1 MANNSTSKVDGDDPP
16 RGNKR
21 IKLIQSEVEAAA
33 SRASQDYYITSLTE
47 NYNKQLETIEQEHE
61 EQTQALKS
69 QLEVMK
75 QESGELIR
83 DLKSQL
89 AIGGEK
95 KTDQVRERGATEA
108 AEAHKKQLETTEQ
121 TSKELIRKILDLES
135 QLAESA
141 ERKKTED
148 REGEKKVAD
157 AAKVV
162 TASRTRVISLETDLS
177 ASRKSYKTII
187 DRASVADQS
196 NKDLRRLTD
205 EARRELVQVHEH
217 HKGKLERAV
226 VQMRKEEE
234 ELREQHEAELGK
246 VLEDRDKNACVE
258 IGFKKRFLTAAS
270 AAPKFALKRR
280 SATFVELAKLA
291 IKTDTVSDRLFEY
304 KERTIPTADY
314 CKTLKEVSSVI
325 ARTGHGGQSANFYIL
340 AWL

>member
-1 MANNSTSKVDGDDPP
+1 LKLPPYNNNPLLDIQNQTHCNNKPVVESTDDG
-16 RGNKR
+16 
-21 IKLIQSEVEAAA
+21 E
-33 SRASQDYYITSLTE
+33 
-47 NYNKQLETIEQEHE
+47 QLHLQ
-61 EQTQALKS
+61 
-69 QLEVMK
+69 
-75 QESGELIR
+75 GR
-83 DLKSQL
+83 
-89 AIGGEK
+89 
-95 KTDQVRERGATEA
+95 RR
-108 AEAHKKQLETTEQ
+108 
-121 TSKELIRKILDLES
+121 RP
-135 QLAESA
+135 
-141 ERKKTED
+141 
-148 REGEKKVAD
+148 
-157 AAKVV
+157 
-162 TASRTRVISLETDLS
+162 
-177 ASRKSYKTII
+177 ASRKQ
-187 DRASVADQS
+187 AD
-196 NKDLRRLTD
+196 LGRLTD

-270 AAPKFALKRR
+270 AAPKFALKQR